1 MPYSDETMQQAMK
14 VAALREIRL
23 ANVGITETQ
32 EEVNREHEE
41 LTREEQK
48 LAEMVKAER

>member
-23 ANVGITETQ
+23 ANVGVLEAQ
-32 EEVNREHEE
+32 EEVNQEHEE
-41 LTREEQK
+41 LTKEEQK
-48 LAEMVKAER
+48 LAEMIKAER